1 MPRNLILAYAATWI
15 IHVGYLTFLFGKYRR
30 LKAARTAKS

>member
-15 IHVGYLTFLFGKYRR
+15 ILGGYMLYLWRR
-30 LKAARTAKS
+30 HIRSGRK